1 MDEQQKW
8 FHKMES
14 TPVEDAV
21 KIVEVTTKDSEYY
34 IHVSNKAATGFGST
48 DQFLRS
54 STVCKGLSKSVACY
68 REIAG

>member
-1 MDEQQKW
+1 MK
-8 FHKMES
+8 S
-14 TPVEDAV
+14 APGRVAV
-21 KIVEVTTKDSEYY
+21 KIVGMTTKDSEYY

>member
-1 MDEQQKW
+1 MEEQRKW

-34 IHVSNKAATGFGST
+34 IHVADKAPMGFGRI
-48 DQFLRS
+48 DQF
-54 STVCKGLSKSVACY
+54 
-68 REIAG
+68 